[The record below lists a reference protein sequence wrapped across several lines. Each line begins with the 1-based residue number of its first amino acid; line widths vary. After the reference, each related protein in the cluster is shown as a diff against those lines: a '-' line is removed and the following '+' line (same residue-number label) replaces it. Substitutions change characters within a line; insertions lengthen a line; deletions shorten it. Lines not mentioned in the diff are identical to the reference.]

1 MEEGGSRKGEAVGLG
16 VHFTAAEKMLVA
28 AGSAGMYVGDE
39 RSRK

>member
-28 AGSAGMYVGDE
+28 AGMYVGDE